1 MSLLRYLKR
10 LSLSWRLRAMARRSA
25 NLANTNAVVSPQY
38 VASSP
43 ADLRPPKHNLVTL
56 AAVGFL
62 AYYTVVMC
70 HEVAG
75 HGLALYLFGAR
86 HFVLTSTSIDMTD
99 HPWALASWGTPNRI
113 VSLAGLLATLLLS
126 LLTFPFMRSA
136 FQHNK
141 AISLRLYLWLVC
153 AVGAFHAFSYMIY
166 SGLTGIGDW
175 QDVIAHL
182 PHYHLMRTME
192 VVVETAVC
200 AVIVR
205 FFAGSFA
212 KFPGSLV
219 KLAVVPY
226 FASTVGFCLAGLR
239 LPDTMHLM
247 LTATIPS
254 SLMGQAIL
262 PLVPAFTG
270 RHRTVTPSLESVPF
284 SPTILVLSVI
294 FLVIDILQAP
304 GVHFA
309 LP

>member
-1 MSLLRYLKR
+1 
-10 LSLSWRLRAMARRSA
+10 
-25 NLANTNAVVSPQY
+25 LANTNAVVSPQY
-38 VASSP
+38 VAASP
-43 ADLRPPKHNLVTL
+43 ADLRRPKHNLTTL

-75 HGLALYLFGAR
+75 HGLAAYLFGAR
-86 HFVLTSTSIDMTD
+86 HFVLTSTSIDITD
-99 HPWALASWGTPNRI
+99 HPWALASRETPNRI
-113 VSLAGLLATLLLS
+113 VSSAGPLATLLLS
-126 LLTFPFMRSA
+126 LLMFPFLRSA

-153 AVGAFHAFSYMIY
+153 AVGAFHAFAYMIY

-175 QDVIAHL
+175 QDVISHL
-182 PHYHLMRTME
+182 PHQQLMRATE
-192 VVVETAVC
+192 VVVGTLVC
-200 AVIVR
+200 AGIVR
-205 FFAGSFA
+205 FLAGSFA
-212 KFPGSLV
+212 QFSGSLV

-262 PLVPAFTG
+262 PLIPPFAG
-270 RHRTVTPSLESVPF
+270 RHRAVTPSLESVPF
-284 SPTILVLSVI
+284 SPTILVVSII

-304 GVHFA
+304 GVPFA